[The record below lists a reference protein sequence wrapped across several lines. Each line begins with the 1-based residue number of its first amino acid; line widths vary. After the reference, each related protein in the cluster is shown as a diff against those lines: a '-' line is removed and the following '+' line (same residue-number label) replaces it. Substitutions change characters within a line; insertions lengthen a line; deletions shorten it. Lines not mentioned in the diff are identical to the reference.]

1 MKLCRISGENT
12 KMTTS
17 FSDNLKSLQSQYRT
31 FFPNKIFIASE
42 QNKGLPDLSFSTH
55 DN

>member
-12 KMTTS
+12 KMTTL
-17 FSDNLKSLQSQYRT
+17 FSDILESLECQFRT
-31 FFPNKIFIASE
+31 LFPNKIFIASE

-55 DN
+55 GN